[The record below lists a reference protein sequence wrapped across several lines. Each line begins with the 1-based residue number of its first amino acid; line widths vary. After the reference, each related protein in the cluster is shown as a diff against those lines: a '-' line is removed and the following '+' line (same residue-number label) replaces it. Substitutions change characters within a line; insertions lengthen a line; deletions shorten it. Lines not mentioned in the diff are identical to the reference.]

1 LPGLKCEK
9 VEEKSESVPDFV
21 SYNTSEGWNKTGSFQ
36 TSGLKEGQ
44 DGNPPPF

>member
-1 LPGLKCEK
+1 MG
-9 VEEKSESVPDFV
+9 EKSGGERDFV
-21 SYNTSEGWNKTGSFQ
+21 SYNTAKDWKKSGSFL